1 MTSSF
6 DISFGFS
13 FSFVKIYRETV
24 LLGLSFNLNGCIFI
38 KKNMK
43 KRRKEY
49 QNDEN
54 IFFPKF
60 KLIGLENG
68 RVKGSDRNITKNGL
82 C

>member
-1 MTSSF
+1 
-6 DISFGFS
+6 
-13 FSFVKIYRETV
+13 
-24 LLGLSFNLNGCIFI
+24 
-38 KKNMK
+38 MK